1 MMKTN
6 LKQNA
11 NYTYKYNS
19 NFGRHGWIRLTPAY
33 SLKVVDE
40 IISQQSIASRVL
52 DPFCGSGTTALC
64 SAVRGIPAVTTDINP
79 FLVWLTKTK
88 TENYSNSTISNVIK
102 FASSVKESKNTFEN
116 YAPPKIH
123 NIERWWTANAVKLF
137 CQLRN
142 SIEINS
148 QNSKIK
154 NILKIAFCRTL
165 IKLSNTSF
173 NHQSMSFKS
182 NQSELNLNAD
192 FSSIFYDQVRDVVSG
207 CSTRIETIPEV

>member
-1 MMKTN
+1 MIVNKLQQRTD
-6 LKQNA
+6 
-11 NYTYKYNS
+11 YTHKYNRD
-19 NFGRHGWIRLTPAY
+19 FGRHGWLRLTPAY

-40 IISQQSIASRVL
+40 LIRQQSKATRVL

-88 TENYSNSTISNVIK
+88 TENYNDSTIRNEIK
-102 FASSVKESKNTFEN
+102 FASSVRESKNTFEN

-123 NIERWWTANAVKLF
+123 NIERWWTANVIKFF

-142 SIEINS
+142 SIETDSLN
-148 QNSKIK
+148 NKIK

-165 IKLSNTSF
+165 IKLSNASF
-173 NHQSMSFKS
+173 DH
-182 NQSELNLNAD
+182 
-192 FSSIFYDQVRDVVSG
+192 
-207 CSTRIETIPEV
+207 